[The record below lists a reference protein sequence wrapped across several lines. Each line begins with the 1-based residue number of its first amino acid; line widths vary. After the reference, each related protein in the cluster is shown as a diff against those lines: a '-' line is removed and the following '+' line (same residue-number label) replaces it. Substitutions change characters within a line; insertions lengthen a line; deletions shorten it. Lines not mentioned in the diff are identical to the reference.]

1 MCWFLS
7 FRRRSSSFPRIDT
20 KEFVCVWERA
30 IYFYDGNGTG
40 SCVVFLFV
48 AACRKSTA
56 PLLQRG
62 SRPWPES
69 PLFFVIV
76 LVSTRFYI
84 FIYLLQRQ
92 SLASEGIR
100 SSLAGRRWKTGRAAR
115 RAAAAISW
123 ESLLQ
128 SFFLHFHDRHTF
140 RNSFPPNSWRA
151 AGTNKPSNIFFII
164 QVAHIPLEHLLI
176 PPMQFPQ
183 EVFFFFQRIFLEA
196 LALPLDNLF
205 DEYKCTIVC
214 FLCCC
219 RDLWASLSGGKRP
232 RWHLTRWFHPST
244 HHMRLLYGCINSL
257 RSGTNQRI
265 KKGGNNGSM
274 EHISR
279 VVVCPAD
286 WNETTLVWKGDE
298 SPGIFVNAGY
308 TQ

>member
-1 MCWFLS
+1 MSASMRPEPVFGERRRLARRSRHNPARPFARLHVPSFLLGKPFIDVVTEMCWFLS

-151 AGTNKPSNIFFII
+151 AGTNKPSNIFCLFYYSGS
-164 QVAHIPLEHLLI
+164 AHSTRALVDSPNAI
-176 PPMQFPQ
+176 PPRG
-183 EVFFFFQRIFLEA
+183 VFFFSTYIFGSISPPFGQSLWRIQMYHS
-196 LALPLDNLF
+196 LF
-205 DEYKCTIVC
+205 SLLLSRLVG
-214 FLCCC
+214 LS
-219 RDLWASLSGGKRP
+219 LWR
-232 RWHLTRWFHPST
+232 
-244 HHMRLLYGCINSL
+244 
-257 RSGTNQRI
+257 
-265 KKGGNNGSM
+265 
-274 EHISR
+274 
-279 VVVCPAD
+279 
-286 WNETTLVWKGDE
+286 
-298 SPGIFVNAGY
+298 
-308 TQ
+308 